1 MKNIFERVIEKG
13 GYDLPAMLERIHEY
27 HVAGQLTRQQRDELT
42 DMARRNATAAAG
54 MDIPGEIQ
62 RLCQAVRS
70 LQQALESLHRRLQAL
85 EGGDHMEESDTAVS
99 VPAEYAQPTGAHD
112 AYFAG
117 DRVVYA
123 GVIYTCVAPA
133 GVACVWSP
141 ATMPDYW
148 RAESGDV

>member
-27 HVAGQLTRQQRDELT
+27 HVAGQLTLQQRDELT

-62 RLCQAVRS
+62 RLWAAVRA
-70 LQQALESLHRRLQAL
+70 LQGNA
-85 EGGDHMEESDTAVS
+85 DTA
-99 VPAEYAQPTGAHD
+99 PAFVQPTGAHD

-117 DRVVYA
+117 DRVFFE
-123 GVIYTCVAPA
+123 GVRYTCVAPD

-141 ATMPDYW
+141 LTMPDYW
-148 RAESGDV
+148 QAD

>member
-27 HVAGQLTRQQRDELT
+27 HISGQLTAEERDALREL
-42 DMARRNATAAAG
+42 ARSSATAASG

-62 RLCQAVRS
+62 RLWAAVRA
-70 LQQALESLHRRLQAL
+70 LQGNA
-85 EGGDHMEESDTAVS
+85 DTA
-99 VPAEYAQPTGAHD
+99 PAFVQPTGAHD

-117 DRVVYA
+117 DRVVFE
-123 GVIYTCVAPA
+123 GVRYTCVAPD

-141 ATMPDYW
+141 LTMPGYW
-148 RAESGDV
+148 QAD